1 MQFAFT
7 EEQEELRA
15 VVRAFLAQRARSEQV
30 RSGWQPATW
39 SQLIEQMELTAI
51 ALPEAAGGA
60 GASFVEVG
68 IALEEIGRA
77 LLPAPYLPTVVGATA
92 LAAAPEL
99 QARVVAGDAV
109 ALALDVRDPLEPVAV
124 AARARRRRR
133 RRQPAAARRRRP
145 AGARRRARAA
155 VRRRRARRR
164 RRASPVR
171 GRGGGA
177 RGESGRTADRRR
189 DARPGGAPPERRARR
204 RGSPRPA
211 RARRRWRGWC
221 ETLWVAQAVE
231 AVGLGDRA
239 LSETVAYLKE
249 RVQFGRVLG
258 SFQALR
264 HRCADLAAELEGARA
279 TAHYA
284 AWAVDGAPEE
294 LAVTAPLAKAVC
306 AQAAYR
312 VAAEAIQL
320 HGGIGFTW
328 EHDAHLWFKRAKATE
343 QLYGTPRRA
352 AAAGGA
358 ARGRAAGGCR
368 GALRPPRAPAP
379 PAPGG
384 RRRSSRRRGRRCRTP
399 RWGGTTRR
407 SARGRRG

>member
-1 MQFAFT
+1 MEFAFT

-30 RSGWQPATW
+30 RAGWRPATW
-39 SQLIEQMELTAI
+39 EQLIEQMELTAI
-51 ALPEAAGGA
+51 ALPEAVGGA

-68 IALEEIGRA
+68 IALEETGRA
-77 LLPAPYLPTVVGATA
+77 LLPAPYLPTVVGASA

-99 QARVVAGDAV
+99 QARVVAGEAIG
-109 ALALDVRDPLEPVAV
+109 LALDVRDPLQPVAHAVARAAGDDGDSPPLLDGVAPQVLDGALARILVV
-124 AARARRRRR
+124 AARDAAGEPALYAVEADARGVRVVPRPTVDETRGQAAVHFASAPAVR
-133 RRQPAAARRRRP
+133 LTAPGAGAAAL
-145 AGARRRARAA
+145 ARL
-155 VRRRRARRR
+155 V
-164 RRASPVR
+164 
-171 GRGGGA
+171 
-177 RGESGRTADRRR
+177 
-189 DARPGGAPPERRARR
+189 
-204 RGSPRPA
+204 
-211 RARRRWRGWC
+211 

-306 AQAAYR
+306 AQAALR
-312 VAAEAIQL
+312 AAAEAIQL

-343 QLYGTPRRA
+343 QLYGTPRALRRLAAERAGVLPA
-352 AAAGGA
+352 AA
-358 ARGRAAGGCR
+358 
-368 GALRPPRAPAP
+368 
-379 PAPGG
+379 
-384 RRRSSRRRGRRCRTP
+384 
-399 RWGGTTRR
+399 
-407 SARGRRG
+407 

>member
-1 MQFAFT
+1 MDFAFS
-7 EEQEELRA
+7 EEQQELRA

-30 RSGWQPATW
+30 RAGWEPATW
-39 SQLIEQMELTAI
+39 AQLIEQLELTAV
-51 ALPEAAGGA
+51 ALPEAVGGA
-60 GASFVEVG
+60 GASFVEAG

-92 LAAAPEL
+92 LAGLPEL
-99 QARVVAGDAV
+99 QARVVAGDAIG
-109 ALALDVRDPLEPVAV
+109 LALDARDPLRPVATASARAAGDDGDSPPLLDGVAPQVLDGALARLFVV
-124 AARARRRRR
+124 AARDGDGAGEPALYAVEASARGVRVVARPTVDATRGQAAVHLSAAPAIR
-133 RRQPAAARRRRP
+133 LTAPGEGAAALSRL
-145 AGARRRARAA
+145 
-155 VRRRRARRR
+155 V
-164 RRASPVR
+164 
-171 GRGGGA
+171 
-177 RGESGRTADRRR
+177 
-189 DARPGGAPPERRARR
+189 
-204 RGSPRPA
+204 
-211 RARRRWRGWC
+211 

-231 AVGLGDRA
+231 AVGVGDRA
-239 LSETVAYLKE
+239 LRETVAYLKE

-284 AWAVDGAPEE
+284 AWAVDGAPHE

-343 QLYGTPRRA
+343 QLYGTPRALRRLAAERAGVLRA
-352 AAAGGA
+352 A
-358 ARGRAAGGCR
+358 
-368 GALRPPRAPAP
+368 
-379 PAPGG
+379 
-384 RRRSSRRRGRRCRTP
+384 
-399 RWGGTTRR
+399 
-407 SARGRRG
+407 